1 MDTYCYQLLIK
12 LIAAFFF
19 YQMSVFIFAPAE
31 ELECKPVF
39 LKPSA
44 YPFYS
49 LGSQCLPSEA
59 SPASLNLPDL
69 SSLHYGSA
77 SSLPD
82 SSGSQNHS
90 GADDREVKGQPLTTV
105 DLLLSVDRR
114 PAKSSAPPCPDRAL
128 KPVCDLVNDTS
139 SAILVRAN
147 SHDAFSELDAAEK
160 LMEEEE
166 ALLVDFESPVV
177 TGQGEQQGW
186 MNRSA
191 GNMGDSREERGS
203 AEKDDL
209 LGLNSHQLSGE
220 YSASLSLLDVIL
232 PAAVERSSESTG
244 LPHSSAATVLALQ
257 EELESTERLVSNSDC
272 CEPNVSLLVCS
283 IEGVATSAINEDQ
296 SQEALNGSDPDPPEV
311 LKTDTPDS
319 DPVMLSC
326 LPLAVSICGAL
337 VNPVTTKDDS
347 AQAAKEFKEAD
358 VSESTEVDASSVLA
372 AGEDRSCSH
381 QSLHPAD
388 PEVVEGRVTSEG
400 QHLGLEP
407 STVGCECTSPSETSE
422 FGFEYLP
429 ESDQA
434 ELLVTDEE
442 LDAFLQ
448 AHAEAEQGSRA
459 SCCSGSAELNQ
470 PERLSEA
477 DGDPE
482 SRPEAELR
490 RCGSGPEGV
499 EGLLCPESDKTL
511 RVEGALNSGAPSA
524 LQDACT
530 PCRDESEFT
539 SMLSHFST
547 SNTLQSQHSSSNQQA
562 SYGGARPK
570 QLHCQTSRSP
580 PAGEE
585 GEDPAQVIGSAPE
598 ETDVS
603 KDDEVSPTGSGLA
616 EEQSNSFRPT
626 QEPEEYSAECDE
638 LSEPPPYPG
647 EPPTDGVG
655 PMTWRSEGAEEMG
668 SRQPSW
674 VPDSEAPNCMNCSQ
688 RFTFTKRRHHCR
700 ACGKVSVVFS
710 ILFSQLERINSV
722 LDYRIYSFLSFS
734 SKRRLKT
741 NITTSHL

>member
-1 MDTYCYQLLIK
+1 M
-12 LIAAFFF
+12 
-19 YQMSVFIFAPAE
+19 
-31 ELECKPVF
+31 F

-49 LGSQCLPSEA
+49 LGSQCLPSEPPSA
-59 SPASLNLPDL
+59 PLNLPDL
-69 SSLHYGSA
+69 SSLHYGSV
-77 SSLPD
+77 SSLPG
-82 SSGSQNHS
+82 SSGGQNYS
-90 GADDREVKGQPLTTV
+90 STDDRKVKSQPLTTV

-139 SAILVRAN
+139 VAVLVRGN
-147 SHDAFSELDAAEK
+147 GHDAFSELDAAEK

-191 GNMGDSREERGS
+191 ENIGNSGEERVS
-203 AEKDDL
+203 AEKNDL
-209 LGLNSHQLSGE
+209 LGLNSHELSGE
-220 YSASLSLLDVIL
+220 YFASVSLLDVIL

-244 LPHSSAATVLALQ
+244 VPQSSATTVMALQ
-257 EELESTERLVSNSDC
+257 EEQESAELLVSNSDC
-272 CEPNVSLLVCS
+272 CEPHVSLPVCS
-283 IEGVATSAINEDQ
+283 IEGVATSTTNEDE
-296 SQEALNGSDPDPPEV
+296 SQEALKGRDSEPPEI
-311 LKTDTPDS
+311 LKAETSDS
-319 DPVMLSC
+319 DPVILSC

-347 AQAAKEFKEAD
+347 EQVAKELNEAD
-358 VSESTEVDASSVLA
+358 FRESTEVDSSS
-372 AGEDRSCSH
+372 AGGDRSCFD
-381 QSLHPAD
+381 QPLHPSD
-388 PEVVEGRVTSEG
+388 PVVQEVIEGRVTSEE

-407 STVGCECTSPSETSE
+407 SVVGCECTSPSETSE

-470 PERLSEA
+470 PERLSEP
-477 DGDPE
+477 DRDLK
-482 SRPEAELR
+482 SRPEADLG
-490 RCGSGPEGV
+490 RCGSGQDNV
-499 EGLLCPESDKTL
+499 EGLLCPESDKAL
-511 RVEGALNSGAPSA
+511 HVEGTLNSAAPSA
-524 LQDACT
+524 LQDSCT
-530 PCRDESEFT
+530 PCHDDAEFT
-539 SMLSHFST
+539 SLLSHFST
-547 SNTLQSQHSSSNQQA
+547 SNTLQSQHSSSNHQA

-585 GEDPAQVIGSAPE
+585 GEDPAQGIGSATE
-598 ETDVS
+598 ETNMS
-603 KDDEVSPTGSGLA
+603 KDGEMSLTSSSLT
-616 EEQSNSFRPT
+616 EEHSNAFCPT
-626 QEPEEYSAECDE
+626 QEHEEYSAGYDE

-647 EPPTDGVG
+647 EPLTDGVR
-655 PMTWRSEGAEEMG
+655 PMGWRSEGAEELG

-700 ACGKVSVVFS
+700 ACGKVSVWVFCFV
-710 ILFSQLERINSV
+710 LFCCWFFFFLVCFFQKFHTAGMNQLCA
-722 LDYRIYSFLSFS
+722 
-734 SKRRLKT
+734 RLQ
-741 NITTSHL
+741 NI

>member
-1 MDTYCYQLLIK
+1 M
-12 LIAAFFF
+12 
-19 YQMSVFIFAPAE
+19 
-31 ELECKPVF
+31 F

-49 LGSQCLPSEA
+49 LGSQCLPSEPPSA
-59 SPASLNLPDL
+59 PHNLPDL

-82 SSGSQNHS
+82 SSGGQNHS
-90 GADDREVKGQPLTTV
+90 STDDRDVKSQPLTTV

-186 MNRSA
+186 MNRSVE
-191 GNMGDSREERGS
+191 NIGDSREERAS

-209 LGLNSHQLSGE
+209 LGLNSHELTGE

-232 PAAVERSSESTG
+232 PAAVERSAESTG
-244 LPHSSAATVLALQ
+244 VSQSSATTVMALQ
-257 EELESTERLVSNSDC
+257 EELESTERLESMERVGSNSDC
-272 CEPNVSLLVCS
+272 FEPHVLLPVCS
-283 IEGVATSAINEDQ
+283 IEGHATSTINEDE
-296 SQEALNGSDPDPPEV
+296 SQEALNGSDAEPPKV
-311 LKTDTPDS
+311 LKAETSDS
-319 DPVMLSC
+319 DPVILSC

-337 VNPVTTKDDS
+337 VNPVTTKDS
-347 AQAAKEFKEAD
+347 EQAANEAD
-358 VSESTEVDASSVLA
+358 VSESAEVHVSSVMG
-372 AGEDRSCSH
+372 AGEDRSCFD
-381 QSLHPAD
+381 QPLHSSD
-388 PEVVEGRVTSEG
+388 PVVPEAVEGRVTSEE
-400 QHLGLEP
+400 QHLDLEP
-407 STVGCECTSPSETSE
+407 SAVGCECTSPSETSE

-459 SCCSGSAELNQ
+459 SCCSASAELNQ
-470 PERLSEA
+470 HARLSKS
-477 DGDPE
+477 DRDLG
-482 SRPEAELR
+482 SRPEADLR
-490 RCGSGPEGV
+490 RCGSGQEDV

-511 RVEGALNSGAPSA
+511 HVEGTMNSGAPSA
-524 LQDACT
+524 GHDSCT
-530 PCRDESEFT
+530 PCHDDSEFT
-539 SMLSHFST
+539 SLLSHFST
-547 SNTLQSQHSSSNQQA
+547 SNTLQSQHSSSNHRA
-562 SYGGARPK
+562 CYGGARPK
-570 QLHCQTSRSP
+570 QLQCQTSRSP

-585 GEDPAQVIGSAPE
+585 GEGPAQGIGSATE
-598 ETDVS
+598 ETNTS
-603 KDDEVSPTGSGLA
+603 KDGEMSLTSSCLA
-616 EEQSNSFRPT
+616 EEHSNSFHPT
-626 QEPEEYSAECDE
+626 QEHEEYSVGYDE

-647 EPPTDGVG
+647 DPPMDGVG
-655 PMTWRSEGAEEMG
+655 PMSCRSEGAEELG

-700 ACGKVSVVFS
+700 ACGKVSGFCFCS
-710 ILFSQLERINSV
+710 ALC
-722 LDYRIYSFLSFS
+722 
-734 SKRRLKT
+734 
-741 NITTSHL
+741 

>member
-1 MDTYCYQLLIK
+1 M
-12 LIAAFFF
+12 
-19 YQMSVFIFAPAE
+19 
-31 ELECKPVF
+31 F

-49 LGSQCLPSEA
+49 LGSQCLPSEPPSA
-59 SPASLNLPDL
+59 PLNLPDL

-82 SSGSQNHS
+82 SSAGQNHRS
-90 GADDREVKGQPLTTV
+90 ADDREVKGQPLTTV

-191 GNMGDSREERGS
+191 ENIADFREEHVF

-209 LGLNSHQLSGE
+209 LGLNSHELSGE

-232 PAAVERSSESTG
+232 PAAAERSSESTG
-244 LPHSSAATVLALQ
+244 GPQLSATTVLAPQ
-257 EELESTERLVSNSDC
+257 EELESTERLVSNADC
-272 CEPNVSLLVCS
+272 CEPHVSLPVCS
-283 IEGVATSAINEDQ
+283 IEGVTTSTINEDE
-296 SQEALNGSDPDPPEV
+296 SQEALNGSDTEPPEV
-311 LKTDTPDS
+311 LKAETSDS
-319 DPVMLSC
+319 DLVILSC

-337 VNPVTTKDDS
+337 VNPVTTKNDS
-347 AQAAKEFKEAD
+347 EQAAKELNEAA
-358 VSESTEVDASSVLA
+358 VSESTEVDASSVLG
-372 AGEDRSCSH
+372 AGEDRSCFDPP
-381 QSLHPAD
+381 LHSSD
-388 PEVVEGRVTSEG
+388 PVAQEVVEGRVTSEE
-400 QHLGLEP
+400 QHLRLEP
-407 STVGCECTSPSETSE
+407 SAVGCECTSPSETTE

-459 SCCSGSAELNQ
+459 SFCSGSAELNQ
-470 PERLSEA
+470 ADRLSEP
-477 DGDPE
+477 DRDLE
-482 SRPEAELR
+482 SRPEADLR
-490 RCGSGPEGV
+490 RCGSRQEDV

-511 RVEGALNSGAPSA
+511 RVMGTLTSGAPSA
-524 LQDACT
+524 LQDSCT
-530 PCRDESEFT
+530 SCHDESEFT
-539 SMLSHFST
+539 SLLSHFST
-547 SNTLQSQHSSSNQQA
+547 SNTLQSQHGSSNQQTNS

-570 QLHCQTSRSP
+570 QLHCQMSRSP

-585 GEDPAQVIGSAPE
+585 GEDPAQGIGSVTE
-598 ETDVS
+598 ETNIS
-603 KDDEVSPTGSGLA
+603 KDGEMSLTSSSLA
-616 EEQSNSFRPT
+616 EEHSNSFHPT
-626 QEPEEYSAECDE
+626 QEHEEYSAGCDE

-647 EPPTDGVG
+647 EPPTEGVG
-655 PMTWRSEGAEEMG
+655 PMSWRSEGAEELG

-700 ACGKVSVVFS
+700 ACGKVSGVFF
-710 ILFSQLERINSV
+710 IIVPHRIPNSWKEST
-722 LDYRIYSFLSFS
+722 LC
-734 SKRRLKT
+734 
-741 NITTSHL
+741 

>member
-1 MDTYCYQLLIK
+1 M
-12 LIAAFFF
+12 
-19 YQMSVFIFAPAE
+19 
-31 ELECKPVF
+31 F

-49 LGSQCLPSEA
+49 LGSQCLPSEPPSA
-59 SPASLNLPDL
+59 PLNLPDL

-82 SSGSQNHS
+82 SSGGQNQS
-90 GADDREVKGQPLTTV
+90 SADDREVKSQPLTTV

-191 GNMGDSREERGS
+191 ENMGDSREERVS

-209 LGLNSHQLSGE
+209 LAEYSPLSGE
-220 YSASLSLLDVIL
+220 YSAALSLLDVIL
-232 PAAVERSSESTG
+232 PAAVERGSESTG
-244 LPHSSAATVLALQ
+244 VPQSSAITALALQ

-272 CEPNVSLLVCS
+272 CDLHVSLPVCS
-283 IEGVATSAINEDQ
+283 IEGVSTSTINEDE
-296 SQEALNGSDPDPPEV
+296 SQEALNGSDTEPPEV
-311 LKTDTPDS
+311 LKAETSDS
-319 DPVMLSC
+319 DPVILSC

-347 AQAAKEFKEAD
+347 EQVAKELNEAD
-358 VSESTEVDASSVLA
+358 VSESTEVDASSVL
-372 AGEDRSCSH
+372 EDRSCLD
-381 QSLHPAD
+381 QPLHSSD
-388 PEVVEGRVTSEG
+388 PVAQEVVEGRVRSEE
-400 QHLGLEP
+400 QHLDLEP
-407 STVGCECTSPSETSE
+407 SAVGCECTSPSETSE

-459 SCCSGSAELNQ
+459 SRCSGSAEFNQ
-470 PERLSEA
+470 PERLSEP
-477 DGDPE
+477 DRDLE
-482 SRPEAELR
+482 SRPEADLR
-490 RCGSGPEGV
+490 RCGSGQEDD

-511 RVEGALNSGAPSA
+511 CVEGTLNSGAPSA
-524 LQDACT
+524 LQVSCT
-530 PCRDESEFT
+530 PCHDESEVT
-539 SMLSHFST
+539 SLLSHFST

-562 SYGGARPK
+562 PYGGARPK

-580 PAGEE
+580 PAGED
-585 GEDPAQVIGSAPE
+585 GEDPAQGIGSAAE
-598 ETDVS
+598 EANIS
-603 KDDEVSPTGSGLA
+603 KDGEMPLTSSSLA
-616 EEQSNSFRPT
+616 EEHSNSFRPT
-626 QEPEEYSAECDE
+626 QEHEEYSAGCDE

-647 EPPTDGVG
+647 EPPIDGVG
-655 PMTWRSEGAEEMG
+655 PMSWRSEGAEELG

-700 ACGKVSVVFS
+700 ACGKVSVVFLLLL
-710 ILFSQLERINSV
+710 LFKVPHNWKESALC
-722 LDYRIYSFLSFS
+722 
-734 SKRRLKT
+734 
-741 NITTSHL
+741 

>member
-1 MDTYCYQLLIK
+1 
-12 LIAAFFF
+12 
-19 YQMSVFIFAPAE
+19 MSVFPFAPAE

-82 SSGSQNHS
+82 SSGSRNHG

-160 LMEEEE
+160 QMEEEE

-186 MNRSA
+186 MNQSS
-191 GNMGDSREERGS
+191 GNIGDSREERGGS

-209 LGLNSHQLSGE
+209 LGLNSHELSGE

-232 PAAVERSSESTG
+232 PAAVERSSEPAG
-244 LPHSSAATVLALQ
+244 LPQSSATTGLALQ
-257 EELESTERLVSNSDC
+257 EELESAERLVSNSDC
-272 CEPNVSLLVCS
+272 CQPNISLPVCS
-283 IEGVATSAINEDQ
+283 IQGVATSTINEDQ
-296 SQEALNGSDPDPPEV
+296 SQEALNGSDAEPPED
-311 LKTDTPDS
+311 LKTEAPDS

-347 AQAAKEFKEAD
+347 EQAAEELSQAD

-372 AGEDRSCSH
+372 AGEARSCSD
-381 QSLHPAD
+381 QPLHPAD
-388 PEVVEGRVTSEG
+388 AAAQEVVESRVASEE
-400 QHLGLEP
+400 QRLGLEP
-407 STVGCECTSPSETSE
+407 SPVGCECTSPSETSE

-459 SCCSGSAELNQ
+459 SRRSGSAELNR
-470 PERLSEA
+470 PERLAEP
-477 DGDPE
+477 DGGLE

-490 RCGSGPEGV
+490 SCGRGPEAVQGQ
-499 EGLLCPESDKTL
+499 LCPESDKTL
-511 RVEGALNSGAPSA
+511 DSGAPSA
-524 LQDACT
+524 LQDSCT
-530 PCRDESEFT
+530 PCHDESQFT
-539 SMLSHFST
+539 SMLGHFST
-547 SNTLQSQHSSSNQQA
+547 SNTFQSQHGSSNQQA

-570 QLHCQTSRSP
+570 QLLCQTSRSP

-585 GEDPAQVIGSAPE
+585 GEDPAQAIGSATE
-598 ETDVS
+598 ETNGP
-603 KDDEVSPTGSGLA
+603 KDGETSPTGSAPA
-616 EEQSNSFRPT
+616 EEHSDSFRPT
-626 QEPEEYSAECDE
+626 PQEQEEEYSVGCDE

-655 PMTWRSEGAEEMG
+655 PMSWRSEGAEELG

-700 ACGKVSVVFS
+700 ACGKVSVLCS
-710 ILFSQLERINSV
+710 SQLERIPESIV
-722 LDYRIYSFLSFS
+722 FLLFF
-734 SKRRLKT
+734 
-741 NITTSHL
+741 I

>member
-1 MDTYCYQLLIK
+1 MNLC
-12 LIAAFFF
+12 FP
-19 YQMSVFIFAPAE
+19 SPPAE

-49 LGSQCLPSEA
+49 LGSQCLPSEPPSA
-59 SPASLNLPDL
+59 PRSLPDL

-82 SSGSQNHS
+82 SSGGQNHS
-90 GADDREVKGQPLTTV
+90 SADDGEVKSQPLTTV

-114 PAKSSAPPCPDRAL
+114 PAKNSAPPCPDRAL

-166 ALLVDFESPVV
+166 ALLVDFESPLV
-177 TGQGEQQGW
+177 TGQGEQHGW

-191 GNMGDSREERGS
+191 ENIGDSREERGS

-209 LGLNSHQLSGE
+209 LGLNSHELSGE

-232 PAAVERSSESTG
+232 PAAAERSSESTG
-244 LPHSSAATVLALQ
+244 GLPSSASPVLALQ
-257 EELESTERLVSNSDC
+257 EELESTERRVSNSDS
-272 CEPNVSLLVCS
+272 CEPHVSLPVCS
-283 IEGVATSAINEDQ
+283 IEGVATSTINVDE
-296 SQEALNGSDPDPPEV
+296 SQEALNGSDTELPEV
-311 LKTDTPDS
+311 LKAETSDS
-319 DPVMLSC
+319 DPAILSC

-347 AQAAKEFKEAD
+347 EQAAKALNEAD
-358 VSESTEVDASSVLA
+358 VSENTEVDASLVLGA
-372 AGEDRSCSH
+372 REDRSCFDQPFHSSH
-381 QSLHPAD
+381 PVAQD
-388 PEVVEGRVTSEG
+388 VVEGTVTSEE
-400 QHLGLEP
+400 QHLSLEP
-407 STVGCECTSPSETSE
+407 SAVGCECPSPSEPSE

-459 SCCSGSAELNQ
+459 SCWSGSAELSQ
-470 PERLSEA
+470 AERLSEP
-477 DGDPE
+477 DRDVV
-482 SRPEAELR
+482 SSPEADLR
-490 RCGSGPEGV
+490 RCGSRQEDV
-499 EGLLCPESDKTL
+499 EALLCPESDKTL
-511 RVEGALNSGAPSA
+511 PVEGTLNSGAPSA
-524 LQDACT
+524 LQDSCA
-530 PCRDESEFT
+530 PCHDESEFP
-539 SMLSHFST
+539 SLLSHFST
-547 SNTLQSQHSSSNQQA
+547 SNTSQSQHSSSNQQA

-570 QLHCQTSRSP
+570 QLHCQMSRSP

-585 GEDPAQVIGSAPE
+585 VEDLAQGISNATE
-598 ETDVS
+598 EINVS
-603 KDDEVSPTGSGLA
+603 KDGEMSLTSSSLA
-616 EEQSNSFRPT
+616 EEHSNSFRPT
-626 QEPEEYSAECDE
+626 QEQEEYSAGCDE

-655 PMTWRSEGAEEMG
+655 PMSWRSEGAEEVG
-668 SRQPSW
+668 SKQPSW

-700 ACGKVSVVFS
+700 ACGKVSGVF
-710 ILFSQLERINSV
+710 FFN
-722 LDYRIYSFLSFS
+722 
-734 SKRRLKT
+734 
-741 NITTSHL
+741 

>member
-1 MDTYCYQLLIK
+1 
-12 LIAAFFF
+12 
-19 YQMSVFIFAPAE
+19 MSVFTFAPAE

-82 SSGSQNHS
+82 SSGSRNHS

-160 LMEEEE
+160 QMEEEE

-191 GNMGDSREERGS
+191 GNIGDSREERGS

-209 LGLNSHQLSGE
+209 LGLNSHELSGE

-232 PAAVERSSESTG
+232 PAAVERSSEPTG
-244 LPHSSAATVLALQ
+244 LPQSSATTGLPLQ
-257 EELESTERLVSNSDC
+257 EELESVEQPVSNSDC
-272 CEPNVSLLVCS
+272 CEPNVSLPVCS
-283 IEGVATSAINEDQ
+283 TEGVTTSTINEDQ
-296 SQEALNGSDPDPPEV
+296 SHEALNGSDTEPPEN
-311 LKTDTPDS
+311 LKTEAPDS

-347 AQAAKEFKEAD
+347 EQAAEELSKAD
-358 VSESTEVDASSVLA
+358 VCESTEVEASSVLA
-372 AGEDRSCSH
+372 AGEGRSCFD
-381 QSLHPAD
+381 QPLHPAD
-388 PEVVEGRVTSEG
+388 AAAREVVEGRVTPEE

-407 STVGCECTSPSETSE
+407 SPAGCECTSPSETSE

-448 AHAEAEQGSRA
+448 AHAEAEQGGRA
-459 SCCSGSAELNQ
+459 SCCSGSAELNR
-470 PERLSEA
+470 PERLTEP
-477 DGDPE
+477 DGDLE

-490 RCGSGPEGV
+490 SCVSGPEAV
-499 EGLLCPESDKTL
+499 EGDNTS
-511 RVEGALNSGAPSA
+511 RAEGTLNSGAPSA
-524 LQDACT
+524 LQDSRT
-530 PCRDESEFT
+530 PCHDESEFT

-547 SNTLQSQHSSSNQQA
+547 SNTFQSQHSSSNQQA

-570 QLHCQTSRSP
+570 QLLCQTSRSP

-585 GEDPAQVIGSAPE
+585 GEDPAQAIGSATE
-598 ETDVS
+598 ETNGP
-603 KDDEVSPTGSGLA
+603 KDGEASLAGSALA
-616 EEQSNSFRPT
+616 EEHSDSFRPS
-626 QEPEEYSAECDE
+626 QEQEEYSVGCDE

-655 PMTWRSEGAEEMG
+655 PMSWRSDGAEELG

-700 ACGKVSVVFS
+700 ACGKVSVF
-710 ILFSQLERINSV
+710 F
-722 LDYRIYSFLSFS
+722 
-734 SKRRLKT
+734 
-741 NITTSHL
+741 

>member
-1 MDTYCYQLLIK
+1 M
-12 LIAAFFF
+12 
-19 YQMSVFIFAPAE
+19 
-31 ELECKPVF
+31 F

-49 LGSQCLPSEA
+49 LGSQCLPSEPPSA
-59 SPASLNLPDL
+59 PLNLPDL

-82 SSGSQNHS
+82 SSGGQNQS
-90 GADDREVKGQPLTTV
+90 SADDREVKSQPLTTV

-191 GNMGDSREERGS
+191 ENMGDSREERVS

-209 LGLNSHQLSGE
+209 LAEYSPLSGE

-244 LPHSSAATVLALQ
+244 VPQSSATTALALQ

-272 CEPNVSLLVCS
+272 CDPHVSLPVCS
-283 IEGVATSAINEDQ
+283 IEGVSTSTINEDE
-296 SQEALNGSDPDPPEV
+296 SQEALNGSDTEPPEV
-311 LKTDTPDS
+311 LKAETSDS
-319 DPVMLSC
+319 EPVILSC

-347 AQAAKEFKEAD
+347 EQAAKELNEAD
-358 VSESTEVDASSVLA
+358 VSESTEVDASSVLG
-372 AGEDRSCSH
+372 AGEDRSCFD
-381 QSLHPAD
+381 QPLHSSD
-388 PEVVEGRVTSEG
+388 PVAQEVVEGRVRSEE
-400 QHLGLEP
+400 QHLDLEP
-407 STVGCECTSPSETSE
+407 SAVGCECTSPSETSE

-470 PERLSEA
+470 PERLSEP
-477 DGDPE
+477 DRDLE
-482 SRPEAELR
+482 SRPEADLR
-490 RCGSGPEGV
+490 RCGSGQEDD

-511 RVEGALNSGAPSA
+511 CVEGTLNSGAPSA
-524 LQDACT
+524 LQVSCT
-530 PCRDESEFT
+530 PCHDESEVT
-539 SMLSHFST
+539 SLLSHFST

-562 SYGGARPK
+562 PYGGARPK

-580 PAGEE
+580 PAGED
-585 GEDPAQVIGSAPE
+585 GEDPAQGIGSATE
-598 ETDVS
+598 ETNIS
-603 KDDEVSPTGSGLA
+603 KDGEMPLTSSSLA
-616 EEQSNSFRPT
+616 EEHSNSFHPT
-626 QEPEEYSAECDE
+626 QEHEEYSAGCDE

-647 EPPTDGVG
+647 EPPIDGVG
-655 PMTWRSEGAEEMG
+655 PMSWRSEGAEELG

-700 ACGKVSVVFS
+700 ACGKVSVVFFVVVVQS
-710 ILFSQLERINSV
+710 STQLERISSV
-722 LDYRIYSFLSFS
+722 LDCRNSFPSFS
-734 SKRRLKT
+734 SQR
-741 NITTSHL
+741 

>member
-1 MDTYCYQLLIK
+1 MFPPST
-12 LIAAFFF
+12 
-19 YQMSVFIFAPAE
+19 E

-49 LGSQCLPSEA
+49 LGSQCLPSEPPSA
-59 SPASLNLPDL
+59 PLNLPDL

-82 SSGSQNHS
+82 SSGGQNHS
-90 GADDREVKGQPLTTV
+90 SGDDREVKGQPLTTV

-160 LMEEEE
+160 LMEEEV
-166 ALLVDFESPVV
+166 ALLVDFESSVV
-177 TGQGEQQGW
+177 AGQGEQQGW

-191 GNMGDSREERGS
+191 ENIGDSSEERAS

-209 LGLNSHQLSGE
+209 LGLNSQELSAE

-232 PAAVERSSESTG
+232 PAAAERGSESTG
-244 LPHSSAATVLALQ
+244 GPQSSASTVLALQ
-257 EELESTERLVSNSDC
+257 EELESTEQLVSNSDC
-272 CEPNVSLLVCS
+272 CEPHVSRPVCS
-283 IEGVATSAINEDQ
+283 IEGVATLPITEDEP
-296 SQEALNGSDPDPPEV
+296 QEALNGSDTEPPEA
-311 LKTDTPDS
+311 LKAETSDS
-319 DPVMLSC
+319 GPVILSC

-347 AQAAKEFKEAD
+347 EQAAKEHSEAA
-358 VSESTEVDASSVLA
+358 VSESTEVDASSGLG
-372 AGEDRSCSH
+372 AGEDRSCSGPP
-381 QSLHPAD
+381 LHSSD
-388 PEVVEGRVTSEG
+388 PVAQDVVEGRVTPEE
-400 QHLGLEP
+400 QHRGLEP
-407 STVGCECTSPSETSE
+407 SAVGYECTSPSETSE

-470 PERLSEA
+470 AERPSEP
-477 DGDPE
+477 DRDLE
-482 SRPEAELR
+482 SRPEADLR
-490 RCGSGPEGV
+490 RCGSGQEDA

-511 RVEGALNSGAPSA
+511 RVEGTLTSGAPSA
-524 LQDACT
+524 LQDSCT
-530 PCRDESEFT
+530 PCHDESEFT
-539 SMLSHFST
+539 SLLSHFST
-547 SNTLQSQHSSSNQQA
+547 SNTLQSQHGSSNQQTNS

-570 QLHCQTSRSP
+570 QLHCQMSRSP
-580 PAGEE
+580 PAVEE
-585 GEDPAQVIGSAPE
+585 VEDPAQGISSVTE
-598 ETDVS
+598 EAILS
-603 KDDEVSPTGSGLA
+603 KDGEMSLTSSSLA
-616 EEQSNSFRPT
+616 EEHSNSFYPT
-626 QEPEEYSAECDE
+626 QEHEEYSVGSDE

-647 EPPTDGVG
+647 EPPTDSVG
-655 PMTWRSEGAEEMG
+655 PVSCRSEGAEQLG

-700 ACGKVSVVFS
+700 ACGKVSGCF
-710 ILFSQLERINSV
+710 
-722 LDYRIYSFLSFS
+722 YYSKFQTAGKNHLCA
-734 SKRRLKT
+734 RLQ
-741 NITTSHL
+741 NI